1 VKNMVGFSMHPG
13 CERRA
18 AYNLSISEL
27 IDEVVEEEVFDP
39 EAGKTTDDPFPE
51 ELQDYSS
58 STVAELKVLCAE
70 RGLTVSGNKAEL
82 IARLEADDTSD
93 STEAPADEAAVEE
106 EEAVPEQSAAAEDTE
121 EGEVS
126 ESGGE
131 NGGNTTEE

>member
-1 VKNMVGFSMHPG
+1 MAGFSLNPG

-18 AYNLSISEL
+18 AYNLSITEP
-27 IDEVVEEEVFDP
+27 VVETFDP
-39 EAGKTTDDPFPE
+39 ETGKTTDNPFPE
-51 ELQDYSS
+51 ELQNYSS
-58 STVAELKVLCAE
+58 LTVVELKALCAE
-70 RGLTVSGNKAEL
+70 RNLAVSGNKSEL

-106 EEAVPEQSAAAEDTE
+106 EEAVPEQSAAAEDTK

-131 NGGNTTEE
+131 KGGNTT